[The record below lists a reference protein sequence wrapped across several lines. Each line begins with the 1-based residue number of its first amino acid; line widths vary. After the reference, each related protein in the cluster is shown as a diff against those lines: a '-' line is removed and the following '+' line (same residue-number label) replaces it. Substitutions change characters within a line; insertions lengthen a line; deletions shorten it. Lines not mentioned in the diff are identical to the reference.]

1 MQQECR
7 IAATMTLA
15 AAPTFDMDSDGQDV
29 RAGIWRFGVPE
40 YYALAAMVS
49 VAIATYIFVTGDAQS
64 ERLLTPALVA
74 AIMVANLVPAMALIV
89 LIGSRVARARAVRS
103 MAGGNGRLHVR
114 LVALFSLIAA
124 VPTLLV
130 VIFASLLFQFGVD
143 FWFSDRSRGMFENAA
158 NLAEG
163 YYQENQRQVGANTFA
178 MATDLGTRLRQYPI
192 DAPGFNDYYLQQVV
206 VRSLNESAIIEI
218 GRDGLARTAT
228 AINPDDR
235 TAENRLSSTMI
246 ARLDAGEDVVV
257 VRQANRIE
265 AAARLPG
272 TDRAYV
278 YASRDTN
285 VPGFQQSARASAV
298 LADYNQLFDR
308 SQMLQLQFNGAL
320 YLGSLL
326 LLALAVIAAIVVA
339 DRIVRPLGTLIGATR
354 TAAGGDLSVRV
365 TPPARDDE
373 ISVLTRAFNRMTE
386 QLEGQTRALV
396 HANEQLETRRS
407 FIEAVLSGV
416 SSAVV
421 SVDAD
426 RRILLAN
433 AAAERLIDRPA
444 DELTGLLLDDVAP
457 ELSQLLTGKE
467 REAIVQLARKD
478 SEPAT
483 LAAKAVAQG
492 DGFVLS
498 FEDITQQLLDQRR
511 AAWSD
516 VARRIA
522 HEIKNPLTP
531 IQLAAERLQRRFGD
545 RVEADAPTFRK
556 LTDTVIRQV
565 HDMRRMVD
573 EFSSFARMPKPT
585 FGVEDVRDI
594 LRQAVF
600 LFEVAKPDIA
610 FTVKTP
616 AEIDP
621 LVCDRRLLSQA
632 ITNIVKNAVEAIEEK
647 RKDSD
652 EVAAGTIGVELETGA
667 HDAVVIR
674 ITDDGIGL
682 PEARE
687 AIAEPYMTTRQGG
700 TGLGLA
706 IVKKIV
712 EQHYGELEFSDNP
725 MGQGTRVTLT
735 LHPDRLRPLAGQGDE
750 NMLGRRE
757 TVPGRIRN
765 RQDKEDHGA

>member
-1 MQQECR
+1 
-7 IAATMTLA
+7 
-15 AAPTFDMDSDGQDV
+15 MDSDGQEV
-29 RAGIWRFGVPE
+29 RSGFWRFAAPE
-40 YYALAAMVS
+40 YYTLAIIIS

-74 AIMVANLVPAMALIV
+74 AIMVVNLVPAMALIV

-124 VPTLLV
+124 APTLLV

-163 YYQENQRQVGANTFA
+163 YYQENQRQVGANTYA
-178 MATDLGTRLRQYPI
+178 MATDLGKQLSLVPI
-192 DAPGFNDYYLQQVV
+192 DSPAFSNYYLQQVV

-218 GRDGLARTAT
+218 GRDGVARTAT

-235 TAENRLSSTMI
+235 AAEARLGSAMVG
-246 ARLDAGEDVVV
+246 RLDAGEDVVV
-257 VRQANRIE
+257 VRQPTRIE

-298 LADYNQLFDR
+298 LADYNNLFER
-308 SQMLQLQFNGAL
+308 SQQLQLQFNGAL

-373 ISVLTRAFNRMTE
+373 IAVLTRAFNRMTE
-386 QLEGQTRALV
+386 QLQGQTGALV
-396 HANEQLETRRS
+396 SVNEQLEARRS

-426 RRILLAN
+426 HRILLAN
-433 AAAERLIDRPA
+433 AAAERLICQSA
-444 DELTGLLLDDVAP
+444 ECLTGQPLDDVAP
-457 ELSQLLTGKE
+457 ELARLLISDE
-467 REAIVQLARKD
+467 REAIVQLSRKD
-478 SEPAT
+478 AEPAT

-545 RVEADAPTFRK
+545 KVEGDSATFRK

-594 LRQAVF
+594 LRQTVF

-610 FTVKTP
+610 FAVKTP
-616 AEIDP
+616 AEIEP

-632 ITNIVKNAVEAIEEK
+632 MTNIVKNAVEAIEEK
-647 RKDSD
+647 YKNS
-652 EVAAGTIGVELETGA
+652 ESVVTGHVAAELFSGA
-667 HDAVVIR
+667 DGEIIIR
-674 ITDDGIGL
+674 VSDDGIGL
-682 PEARE
+682 PEARD

-725 MGQGTRVTLT
+725 AGQGTCVTLT
-735 LHPDRLRPLAGQGDE
+735 LHPDRLRPLAGKGGEQGMGHSE
-750 NMLGRRE
+750 S
-757 TVPGRIRN
+757 VPGRIRN
-765 RQDKEDHGA
+765 RQDREDHGA

>member
-1 MQQECR
+1 MEQ
-7 IAATMTLA
+7 A
-15 AAPTFDMDSDGQDV
+15 AALTRNSESEQQDA
-29 RAGIWRFGVPE
+29 RAGGWHFAAPE
-40 YYALAAMVS
+40 YYTLALIVS
-49 VAIATYIFVTGDAQS
+49 VGIATYIFVTGDAQS

-89 LIGSRVARARAVRS
+89 LVGSRVARARAVRS

-124 VPTLLV
+124 APTLLV

-163 YYQENQRQVGANTFA
+163 YYQENQREVGANTIK
-178 MATDLGTRLRQYPI
+178 MAEDLASQLIGMRI
-192 DAPGFNDYYLQQVV
+192 NDPRFSNYYFQQVV
-206 VRSLNESAIIEI
+206 VRSLNESAIIEV
-218 GRDGLARTAT
+218 GADGIVRTAAMIDPDNRVAEKRLT
-228 AINPDDR
+228 A
-235 TAENRLSSTMI
+235 TMKS
-246 ARLDAGEDVVV
+246 RLDAGEDVVV
-257 VRQANRIE
+257 IRQPDRIE
-265 AAARLPG
+265 AATRLPG
-272 TDRAYV
+272 SQNAYV
-278 YASRDTN
+278 YASRDAN
-285 VPGFQQSARASAV
+285 VPGFQQSARASTV
-298 LADYNQLFDR
+298 LADYNALFKR
-308 SQMLQLQFNGAL
+308 SQLLQLQFNGAL

-326 LLALAVIAAIVVA
+326 LLALAVVAAIVVA

-373 ISVLTRAFNRMTE
+373 ISVLTQAFNRMTE
-386 QLEGQTRALV
+386 QLEGQTGALV
-396 HANEQLETRRS
+396 NANEQIEARRS

-426 RRILLAN
+426 HRILLAN
-433 AAAERLIDRPA
+433 AAAERLICQSA
-444 DELTGLLLDDVAP
+444 ECLTGQPLAAVAP
-457 ELSQLLTGKE
+457 ELAQLLSENE
-467 REAIVQLARKD
+467 REGIVQLVRKD
-478 SEPAT
+478 AEPAT

-492 DGFVLS
+492 DGFVIS

-531 IQLAAERLQRRFGD
+531 IQLAAERLQRRFGAKIEGD
-545 RVEADAPTFRK
+545 EATFKR
-556 LTDTVIRQV
+556 LTDTIIRQV

-594 LRQAVF
+594 IRQAVF

-610 FTVKTP
+610 FSIKTP
-616 AEIDP
+616 NEIDP

-632 ITNIVKNAVEAIEEK
+632 VTNIVKNAVEAIEEK
-647 RKDSD
+647 YKNTDAVATGHID
-652 EVAAGTIGVELETGA
+652 AQLDIGAAG
-667 HDAVVIR
+667 DYVIR
-674 ITDDGIGL
+674 VTDDGIGL
-682 PEARE
+682 PEARD

-712 EQHYGELEFSDNP
+712 EQHYGELDFCDNP
-725 MGQGTRVTLT
+725 AGQGTCVSLT
-735 LHPDRLRPLAGQGDE
+735 LHPERLRSLAGMGGETAAGQA
-750 NMLGRRE
+750 E
-757 TVPGRIRN
+757 TVPGRLRN
-765 RQDKEDHGA
+765 RQDRQEHGA

>member
-1 MQQECR
+1 MASLAPLPIDRDSGEPEVRSSGWQF
-7 IAATMTLA
+7 AA
-15 AAPTFDMDSDGQDV
+15 
-29 RAGIWRFGVPE
+29 PE
-40 YYALAAMVS
+40 YYTLAVIIS

-89 LIGSRVARARAVRS
+89 LVGSRVARARAVRS

-124 VPTLLV
+124 APTLLV
-130 VIFASLLFQFGVD
+130 VIFASLLFQYGVD

-158 NLAEG
+158 SLAQG
-163 YYQENQRQVGANTFA
+163 YYQENQREVGANTIA
-178 MATDLGTRLRQYPI
+178 MAKDLGSFLSRVPI
-192 DAPGFNDYYLQQVV
+192 DDPDFSNYYLQQVV
-206 VRSLNESAIIEI
+206 VRNLNESAIIEI
-218 GRDGLARTAT
+218 GSDGVARTPAM
-228 AINPDDR
+228 IDPDNR
-235 TAENRLSSTMI
+235 AAENRISPSMVS
-246 ARLDAGEDVVV
+246 RLDAGEEVVV
-257 VRQANRIE
+257 ARQSDRIE
-265 AAARLPG
+265 AATRLPG
-272 TDRAYV
+272 PRRAYL
-278 YASRDTN
+278 YASRDAN
-285 VPGFQQSARASAV
+285 VLGLQQFERARTV
-298 LADYNQLFDR
+298 LADYNGLFQR
-308 SQMLQLQFNGAL
+308 SQQLQLQFNGAL

-326 LLALAVIAAIVVA
+326 LLALAVVAAIVVA

-365 TPPARDDE
+365 TPPASNDE

-386 QLEGQTRALV
+386 QLQGQTGALV
-396 HANEQLETRRS
+396 SVNEQLEARRS

-421 SVDAD
+421 SVDTD
-426 RRILLAN
+426 HRILLVN
-433 AAAERLIDRPA
+433 AAAERLIGQPA
-444 DELTGLLLDDVAP
+444 ETLTGQSLADVAP
-457 ELSQLLTGKE
+457 ELARLLTADE

-478 SEPAT
+478 AEPAT
-483 LAAKAVAQG
+483 LAAKTVALG
-492 DGFVLS
+492 EGFVLS

-545 RVEADAPTFRK
+545 KVEGDQATFRR

-610 FTVKTP
+610 FRISM
-616 AEIDP
+616 ADEIEP

-632 ITNIVKNAVEAIEEK
+632 LTNIVKNAVEAIEEK
-647 RKDSD
+647 IKNPGSTPVGHIR
-652 EVAAGTIGVELETGA
+652 AELELTPDGEM
-667 HDAVVIR
+667 VIR
-674 ITDDGIGL
+674 VSDDGIGL

-712 EQHYGELEFSDNP
+712 EQHYGELDFADNP
-725 MGQGTRVTLT
+725 EGQGTRVTLT
-735 LHPDRLRPLAGQGDE
+735 LHPDRLRPLAGQGADMTTGQME
-750 NMLGRRE
+750 S
-757 TVPGRIRN
+757 VPGRIRN
-765 RQDKEDHGA
+765 RQDREDYGA

>member
-1 MQQECR
+1 MVQS
-7 IAATMTLA
+7 TSLA
-15 AAPTFDMDSDGQDV
+15 FGMDSDEEEARSGF
-29 RAGIWRFGVPE
+29 WRFGAPE
-40 YYALAAMVS
+40 YYTLGVIVS

-74 AIMVANLVPAMALIV
+74 AIMVVNLVPAMALIV

-124 VPTLLV
+124 APTLLV

-158 NLAEG
+158 SLAEG

-178 MATDLGTRLRQYPI
+178 MATDLGTRLSRFSI
-192 DAPGFNDYYLQQVV
+192 DSPGFSNYYLQQVV
-206 VRSLNESAIIEI
+206 VRSLNEAAIIEI
-218 GRDGLARTAT
+218 GRDGVARTAT
-228 AINPDDR
+228 AIDPDDR
-235 TAENRLSSTMI
+235 SAENRLTAAMVD
-246 ARLDAGEDVVV
+246 RLDAGEDVVV
-257 VRQANRIE
+257 IRQANRIE

-298 LADYNQLFDR
+298 LADYNGLFDR
-308 SQMLQLQFNGAL
+308 SQLLQLQFNGAL

-373 ISVLTRAFNRMTE
+373 IAVLTRAFNRMTE
-386 QLEGQTRALV
+386 QLEGQTGVLV
-396 HANEQLETRRS
+396 NVNEQLEARRS

-433 AAAERLIDRPA
+433 AAAERLIGQSA
-444 DELTGLLLDDVAP
+444 ESLTGQPLDDVAP
-457 ELSQLLTGKE
+457 ELARLLTGEE
-467 REAIVQLARKD
+467 REGIVQLSRKD
-478 SEPAT
+478 AEPAT

-545 RVEADAPTFRK
+545 KVEGDAATFRK

-585 FGVEDVRDI
+585 FGVEDARDI

-610 FTVKTP
+610 FSVKTP
-616 AEIDP
+616 AEIEP

-632 ITNIVKNAVEAIEEK
+632 VTNIVKNAVEAIEEK
-647 RKDSD
+647 YKNSDSITTGH
-652 EVAAGTIGVELETGA
+652 VGAALEIGPGGE
-667 HDAVVIR
+667 VVIR
-674 ITDDGIGL
+674 VTDDGIGL
-682 PEARE
+682 PEARD

-725 MGQGTRVTLT
+725 AGQGTCVTLT
-735 LHPDRLRPLAGQGDE
+735 LHPDRLRPLAGKGGEQ
-750 NMLGRRE
+750 NMGQNE

-765 RQDKEDHGA
+765 RQDREDHGA

>member
-1 MQQECR
+1 M
-7 IAATMTLA
+7 ATMASSAPLSIDHDSGEEDARPSGWQFA
-15 AAPTFDMDSDGQDV
+15 A
-29 RAGIWRFGVPE
+29 PE
-40 YYALAAMVS
+40 YYTLALIVS
-49 VAIATYIFVTGDAQS
+49 VAIATYVFVTGDAQS
-64 ERLLTPALVA
+64 ERLLTPAVVA
-74 AIMVANLVPAMALIV
+74 AIMVVNLVPAMALIV
-89 LIGSRVARARAVRS
+89 LVGSRIARARAVRS

-124 VPTLLV
+124 APTLLV
-130 VIFASLLFQFGVD
+130 VIFASLLFQYGVD

-158 NLAEG
+158 SLAQG
-163 YYQENQRQVGANTFA
+163 YYQENQREVGANTIA
-178 MATDLGTRLRQYPI
+178 MAQDLGNFLSRVPI
-192 DAPGFNDYYLQQVV
+192 DDPNFSNYYLQQVV
-206 VRSLNESAIIEI
+206 VRNLNESAIIEI
-218 GRDGLARTAT
+218 GSDGVARTPAM
-228 AINPDDR
+228 IDPDNR
-235 TAENRLSSTMI
+235 AAENRISPSMVS
-246 ARLDAGEDVVV
+246 RLDAGEEVVV
-257 VRQANRIE
+257 ARQSDRIE
-265 AAARLPG
+265 AATRLPG
-272 TDRAYV
+272 TRRAYL
-278 YASRDTN
+278 YASRDAN
-285 VPGFQQSARASAV
+285 VLGLQQFERARTV
-298 LADYNQLFDR
+298 LADYNGLFQR
-308 SQMLQLQFNGAL
+308 SQQLQLQFNGAL

-365 TPPARDDE
+365 TPPASDDE

-386 QLEGQTRALV
+386 QLQGQTGALV
-396 HANEQLETRRS
+396 SVNEQLEARRS

-421 SVDAD
+421 SVDA
-426 RRILLAN
+426 RHRILLVN
-433 AAAERLIDRPA
+433 AAAERLIGQSA
-444 DELTGLLLDDVAP
+444 EILTGQSLADVAP
-457 ELSQLLTGKE
+457 ELARLLTGDE

-478 SEPAT
+478 AEPAT

-492 DGFVLS
+492 EGFVLS

-545 RVEADAPTFRK
+545 KVEGDQATFRR

-610 FTVKTP
+610 FSVKTP
-616 AEIDP
+616 DDIEP

-632 ITNIVKNAVEAIEEK
+632 LTNIVKNAVEAIEENAK
-647 RKDSD
+647 KS
-652 EVAAGTIGVELETGA
+652 EGASSGHIEAELNLTPGGEM
-667 HDAVVIR
+667 VIR
-674 ITDDGIGL
+674 VTDDGIGL

-712 EQHYGELEFSDNP
+712 EQHYGELDFADNP
-725 MGQGTRVTLT
+725 AGKGTCVTLT
-735 LHPDRLRPLAGQGDE
+735 LYPDRLRPLAGQGADMTTGQME
-750 NMLGRRE
+750 S
-757 TVPGRIRN
+757 VPGRIRN
-765 RQDKEDHGA
+765 RQDREDHGA

>member
-1 MQQECR
+1 M
-7 IAATMTLA
+7 AH
-15 AAPTFDMDSDGQDV
+15 AAPLTQDIDPAEQDV
-29 RAGIWRFGVPE
+29 RSGFWRFAVPE
-40 YYALAAMVS
+40 YYTLALVIS
-49 VAIATYIFVTGDAQS
+49 VGIATYVFVTGDAQS
-64 ERLLTPALVA
+64 EELLTPALVA

-103 MAGGNGRLHVR
+103 MEGGNGRLHVR

-124 VPTLLV
+124 APTLLV

-143 FWFSDRSRGMFENAA
+143 FWFSDKSRGMFENAA

-163 YYQENQRQVGANTFA
+163 YYQENQREVAANTVA
-178 MATDLGTRLRQYPI
+178 MATDLGAVLARMRTDDPK
-192 DAPGFNDYYLQQVV
+192 FSNYYFQQVV
-206 VRSLNESAIIEI
+206 VRNLNESAIIEI
-218 GRDGLARTAT
+218 GADGVARTA
-228 AINPDDR
+228 AMINPDNR
-235 TAENRLSSTMI
+235 AAENRLSPAMVS
-246 ARLDAGEDVVV
+246 RLDAGEEVVV
-257 VRQANRIE
+257 VRESNRIQ
-265 AAARLPG
+265 AATRLPG
-272 TDRAYV
+272 GRAYL
-278 YASRDTN
+278 YAARDFN
-285 VPGFQQSARASAV
+285 VPGFQQSLRAGTV
-298 LADYNQLFDR
+298 LADYNALFER
-308 SQMLQLQFNGAL
+308 SQLLQLQFNGAL

-386 QLEGQTRALV
+386 QLQGQTGALV
-396 HANEQLETRRS
+396 SVNEQLEARRS

-416 SSAVV
+416 SSAVI

-426 RRILLAN
+426 HRIQLAN
-433 AAAERLIDRPA
+433 AAAERLICQSTDC
-444 DELTGLLLDDVAP
+444 LTGRPLAEVAP
-457 ELSQLLTGKE
+457 ELAQLLIGDE
-467 REAIVQLARKD
+467 REAIVQLARPD
-478 SEPAT
+478 AEPAT

-545 RVEADAPTFRK
+545 KIGGDSATFKK

-600 LFEVAKPDIA
+600 LFEVAKPDIVFA
-610 FTVKTP
+610 IKTP
-616 AEIDP
+616 DEIEP

-632 ITNIVKNAVEAIEEK
+632 MTNIVKNAVEAIEENSK
-647 RKDSD
+647 NSELTPIGHIDAELASGPHGEILIR
-652 EVAAGTIGVELETGA
+652 VA
-667 HDAVVIR
+667 
-674 ITDDGIGL
+674 DDGIGL
-682 PEARE
+682 PQARDT
-687 AIAEPYMTTRQGG
+687 IAEPYMTTRQGG

-725 MGQGTRVTLT
+725 TGQGTCVTLT
-735 LHPDRLRPLAGQGDE
+735 LHPDRLQGLAGKGDE
-750 NMLGRRE
+750 TSMGYAE
-757 TVPGRIRN
+757 SVPGRIRN
-765 RQDKEDHGA
+765 RQDREEHGA

>member
-1 MQQECR
+1 
-7 IAATMTLA
+7 MTQSSSL
-15 AAPTFDMDSDGQDV
+15 TFDMDSDSQDV
-29 RAGIWRFGVPE
+29 RSGFWRFGAPE
-40 YYALAAMVS
+40 YYTLAVIVS

-74 AIMVANLVPAMALIV
+74 AIMVVNLVPAMALIV
-89 LIGSRVARARAVRS
+89 LIGSRVARGRAGS
-103 MAGGNGRLHVR
+103 SIAGSSGRLHVR

-124 VPTLLV
+124 APTLLV
-130 VIFASLLFQFGVD
+130 VIFASLLFQFGVN
-143 FWFSDRSRGMFENAA
+143 FWYSDRSRGMFENAA
-158 NLAEG
+158 SMAQAFYEDS
-163 YYQENQRQVGANTFA
+163 QKSVSANTTT
-178 MATDLGTRLRQYPI
+178 MAKDLSDYLTRYPI
-192 DAPGFNDYYLQQVV
+192 DSETFQNAYGQQVV
-206 VRSLNESAIIEI
+206 LRELNESAIIEI
-218 GRDGLARTAT
+218 GADGIARTPVMVD
-228 AINPDDR
+228 PDNR
-235 TAENRLSSTMI
+235 AAEARISPETV
-246 ARLDAGEDVVV
+246 ARLNRGEEVVV
-257 VRQANRIE
+257 LQKSDRIE
-265 AAARLPG
+265 AATRLPG
-272 TDRAYV
+272 RSNAYV
-278 YASRDTN
+278 YASRDAN
-285 VPGFQQSARASAV
+285 ILGLEQFDRARSV
-298 LADYNQLFDR
+298 LADYNALFGR
-308 SQMLQLQFNGAL
+308 SQQLQLQFNGAL

-326 LLALAVIAAIVVA
+326 LLALAVFAAIVVA

-354 TAAGGDLSVRV
+354 TAADGDLSVRV
-365 TPPARDDE
+365 TPPVRDDE
-373 ISVLTRAFNRMTE
+373 IAVLTRAFNRMTE
-386 QLEGQTRALV
+386 QLERQTGALV
-396 HANEQLETRRS
+396 SVNEQLEARRS

-426 RRILLAN
+426 HRILLAN
-433 AAAERLIDRPA
+433 AAAERLICQSA
-444 DELTGLLLDDVAP
+444 ECLTGRPLADVAP
-457 ELSQLLTGKE
+457 ELARLLTSGE
-467 REAIVQLARKD
+467 REGVVQLARSD
-478 SEPAT
+478 AEPAT
-483 LAAKAVAQG
+483 LAAKTVAQG

-545 RVEADAPTFRK
+545 KVEGDAVTFRK

-585 FGVEDVRDI
+585 FGVEDIRDI

-600 LFEVAKPDIA
+600 LFEVAKPDIV

-616 AEIDP
+616 SEIEP

-632 ITNIVKNAVEAIEEK
+632 MTNIVKNAVEAIEEK
-647 RKDSD
+647 YKNSD
-652 EVAAGTIGVELETGA
+652 TVATGHIGAEIEVGA
-667 HDAVVIR
+667 DDR
-674 ITDDGIGL
+674 IAIHVTDDGIGL
-682 PEARE
+682 PEARD

-725 MGQGTRVTLT
+725 AGQGTCVTLT
-735 LHPDRLRPLAGQGDE
+735 LHPDRLRALAGKG
-750 NMLGRRE
+750 GE
-757 TVPGRIRN
+757 TSMGHGESVPGRIRN
-765 RQDKEDHGA
+765 RQDREDHGA

>member
-1 MQQECR
+1 MEP
-7 IAATMTLA
+7 AASPLQASESSA
-15 AAPTFDMDSDGQDV
+15 ADASSRGWHF
-29 RAGIWRFGVPE
+29 AAPE
-40 YYALAAMVS
+40 YYTLAVIVS
-49 VAIATYIFVTGDAQS
+49 VALATYIFVTGDAQS
-64 ERLLTPALVA
+64 ERLLTPGLVA
-74 AIMVANLVPAMALIV
+74 AIMIVNLVPAMTLIV
-89 LIGSRVARARAVRS
+89 LVGSRLARARAEKT

-124 VPTLLV
+124 APTLLV
-130 VIFASLLFQFGVD
+130 VIFASLLFQYGVD

-163 YYQENQRQVGANTFA
+163 YYQENQRQVSANTYA
-178 MATDLGTRLRQYPI
+178 MATDLGKQLTQFTV
-192 DAPGFNDYYLQQVV
+192 DSPGFYNYYLQQVV

-218 GRDGLARTAT
+218 GKDGVARTAA
-228 AINPDDR
+228 AIDPDKR
-235 TAENRLSSTMI
+235 AAESRLTPTMVS
-246 ARLDAGEDVVV
+246 RLNAGEDVVV
-257 VRQANRIE
+257 VRQPDRIE

-272 TDRAYV
+272 TESAYV
-278 YASRDTN
+278 YASRDAN
-285 VPGFQQSARASAV
+285 VPGFQQSARAGAV
-298 LADYNQLFDR
+298 LADYNDLFER
-308 SQMLQLQFNGAL
+308 SQQLQLQFNGAL

-365 TPPARDDE
+365 TPPERDDE
-373 ISVLTRAFNRMTE
+373 IAVLTRAFNRMTE
-386 QLEGQTRALV
+386 QLEGQTGALV
-396 HANEQLETRRS
+396 SVNEQLETRRS

-421 SVDAD
+421 SVDAEH
-426 RRILLAN
+426 RILLAN
-433 AAAERLIDRPA
+433 AAAEHLIGQSA
-444 DELTGLLLDDVAP
+444 GELTGQPLADVAP
-457 ELSQLLTGKE
+457 ELARLLTSE
-467 REAIVQLARKD
+467 EHEAIVQLARRD
-478 SEPAT
+478 AEPAT

-492 DGFVLS
+492 DGYVLS

-531 IQLAAERLQRRFGD
+531 IQLAAERLQRRFGAK
-545 RVEADAPTFRK
+545 VEGDEATFRR
-556 LTDTVIRQV
+556 LTDTIIRQV

-600 LFEVAKPDIA
+600 LFEVAKPDIQ
-610 FTVKTP
+610 FSVKTP
-616 AEIDP
+616 NEIEP

-632 ITNIVKNAVEAIEEK
+632 LTNIVKNAVEAIEENS
-647 RKDSD
+647 KDS
-652 EVAAGTIGVELETGA
+652 ESPPIGHIRAELDIGRD
-667 HDAVVIR
+667 DAIVIR
-674 ITDDGIGL
+674 ISDDGIGL
-682 PEARE
+682 PEARD

-712 EQHYGELEFSDNP
+712 EQHYGELDFCDNP
-725 MGQGTRVTLT
+725 AGQGTCVTLT
-735 LHPDRLRPLAGQGDE
+735 LHPDRLRPLAGKGGDLVTGQIE
-750 NMLGRRE
+750 S
-757 TVPGRIRN
+757 VPGRIRN
-765 RQDKEDHGA
+765 RQGKEEYGA

>member
-1 MQQECR
+1 MAQS
-7 IAATMTLA
+7 
-15 AAPTFDMDSDGQDV
+15 APLPFDLDSDGPDA
-29 RAGIWRFGVPE
+29 RSDIWRFAAPE
-40 YYALAAMVS
+40 YYTLALIVS
-49 VAIATYIFVTGDAQS
+49 IGLATYIFVTGDAQS

-89 LIGSRVARARAVRS
+89 LIGRRIARARAVRS
-103 MAGGNGRLHVR
+103 MEGGNGHLHVR

-124 VPTLLV
+124 APTLLL

-143 FWFSDRSRGMFENAA
+143 FWYSDRSRGMFENAA
-158 NLAEG
+158 NLAQAFYEES
-163 YYQENQRQVGANTFA
+163 QESVGVNTVV
-178 MATDLGTRLRQYPI
+178 MAQDLSRYLNRDRI
-192 DAPGFNDYYLQQVV
+192 DSNVFSEAYLQQVV
-206 VRSLNESAIIEI
+206 VRELNESAIIEI
-218 GRDGLARTAT
+218 GEDGIARTAVM
-228 AINPDDR
+228 IDPDNR
-235 TAENRLSSTMI
+235 AAE
-246 ARLDAGEDVVV
+246 ARITPEMVARFDKGEEVIITQRAD
-257 VRQANRIE
+257 RIE
-265 AAARLPG
+265 AATRLPG
-272 TDRAYV
+272 RPNAYL
-278 YASRDTN
+278 YASRKAN
-285 VPGFQQSARASAV
+285 LLGMQQFDRASAV
-298 LADYNQLFDR
+298 LADYNALFAR
-308 SQMLQLQFNGAL
+308 SQLLQLQFNGAL

-339 DRIVRPLGTLIGATR
+339 DRIVRPLGTLAGAAR

-365 TPPARDDE
+365 PPPAQNDE
-373 ISVLTRAFNRMTE
+373 IAVLTTAFNRMTE
-386 QLEGQTRALV
+386 QLQGQTGALV
-396 HANEQLETRRS
+396 SANEQIEARRS

-416 SSAVV
+416 SSAVI
-421 SVDAD
+421 SVDSGHD
-426 RRILLAN
+426 ILLAN
-433 AAAERLIDRPA
+433 AAAERLIGQSA
-444 DELTGLLLDDVAP
+444 ASLTGQPLAKVAP
-457 ELSQLLTGKE
+457 ELARLLTGEE
-467 REAIVQLARKD
+467 REAIVQLARSD
-478 SEPAT
+478 AEPAT

-545 RVEADAPTFRK
+545 KVEGDQATFRK

-600 LFEVAKPDIA
+600 LFEVAKPDIQ
-610 FTVKTP
+610 FRIKTP
-616 AEIDP
+616 DEIEP

-632 ITNIVKNAVEAIEEK
+632 LTNIVKNAVEAIEEK
-647 RKDSD
+647 YRKSEGSATG
-652 EVAAGTIGVELETGA
+652 EVHAELHDGA
-667 HDAVVIR
+667 EGEIVIR
-674 ITDDGIGL
+674 ILDDGIGL

-687 AIAEPYMTTRQGG
+687 TIAEPYMTTRQGG

-725 MGQGTRVTLT
+725 AGQGTCVTLT
-735 LHPDRLRPLAGQGDE
+735 LHPDRLRALAGTGAGDGE
-750 NMLGRRE
+750 GGATHLE
-757 TVPGRIRN
+757 SVPGRIRH
-765 RQDKEDHGA
+765 RQGREDHGA

>member
-1 MQQECR
+1 M
-7 IAATMTLA
+7 AHSASLA
-15 AAPTFDMDSDGQDV
+15 FDMDSDDEEV
-29 RAGIWRFGVPE
+29 RSGFWRFGAPE
-40 YYALAAMVS
+40 YYTLGVIVS

-74 AIMVANLVPAMALIV
+74 AIMVVNLVPAMALIV

-124 VPTLLV
+124 APTLLV

-158 NLAEG
+158 SLAEG

-178 MATDLGTRLRQYPI
+178 MATDLGTRLKQYPI
-192 DAPGFNDYYLQQVV
+192 DAPGFNDYYFQQVV

-218 GRDGLARTAT
+218 GRDGVARTAT
-228 AINPDDR
+228 AIDPDER
-235 TAENRLSSTMI
+235 PAASRLSAAMI

-257 VRQANRIE
+257 VRRSDRIE

-272 TDRAYV
+272 TDRAFV

-298 LADYNQLFDR
+298 LADYNSLFDR

-373 ISVLTRAFNRMTE
+373 IAVLTRAFNRMTE
-386 QLEGQTRALV
+386 QLEGQTGALV
-396 HANEQLETRRS
+396 SVNEQLETRRS

-433 AAAERLIDRPA
+433 AAAERLIGPSA
-444 DELTGLLLDDVAP
+444 DDLTGLLLDDVAP
-457 ELSQLLTGKE
+457 ELARLLTSHE
-467 REAIVQLARKD
+467 REGIVQLSRKD
-478 SEPAT
+478 AEPAT
-483 LAAKAVAQG
+483 LAAKAVVQG

-531 IQLAAERLQRRFGD
+531 IQLAAERLQRRFGEKID
-545 RVEADAPTFRK
+545 GDAATFRK

-610 FTVKTP
+610 FSVKTP
-616 AEIDP
+616 AEIEP
-621 LVCDRRLLSQA
+621 LVCDRRSLSQA
-632 ITNIVKNAVEAIEEK
+632 LTNIVKNAVEAIEEK
-647 RKDSD
+647 FKNSD
-652 EVAAGTIGVELETGA
+652 EVATGHVGATLDVGAAGEI
-667 HDAVVIR
+667 VIR
-674 ITDDGIGL
+674 VTDDGIGL
-682 PEARE
+682 PEARD

-725 MGQGTRVTLT
+725 AGQGTCVTLT
-735 LHPDRLRPLAGQGDE
+735 RHPDRLRPLAGKGGEQ
-750 NMLGRRE
+750 NMGQSE

-765 RQDKEDHGA
+765 RQDREDHGA

>member
-1 MQQECR
+1 MTQSP
-7 IAATMTLA
+7 TLA
-15 AAPTFDMDSDGQDV
+15 LDMDSDGQEV
-29 RAGIWRFGVPE
+29 RSGFWRFAAPE
-40 YYALAAMVS
+40 YYTLAIIIS

-74 AIMVANLVPAMALIV
+74 AIMVVNLVPAMALIV

-124 VPTLLV
+124 APTLLV

-163 YYQENQRQVGANTFA
+163 YYQENQRQVGANTYA
-178 MATDLGTRLRQYPI
+178 MATDLGKQLSLVPI
-192 DAPGFNDYYLQQVV
+192 DSPAFSNYYLQQVV

-218 GRDGLARTAT
+218 GRDGVARTAT

-235 TAENRLSSTMI
+235 AAEARLGSAMVG
-246 ARLDAGEDVVV
+246 RLDAGEDVVV
-257 VRQANRIE
+257 VRQPTRIE

-298 LADYNQLFDR
+298 LADYNSLFDR
-308 SQMLQLQFNGAL
+308 SQQLQLQFNGAL

-373 ISVLTRAFNRMTE
+373 IAVLTRAFNRMTE
-386 QLEGQTRALV
+386 QLQGQTGALV
-396 HANEQLETRRS
+396 SVNEQLEARRS

-426 RRILLAN
+426 HRILLAN
-433 AAAERLIDRPA
+433 AAAERLICQSA
-444 DELTGLLLDDVAP
+444 ECLTGQPLDDVAP
-457 ELSQLLTGKE
+457 ELARLLISDE
-467 REAIVQLARKD
+467 REAIVQLSRKD
-478 SEPAT
+478 AEPAT

-545 RVEADAPTFRK
+545 KVEGDAATFRK

-594 LRQAVF
+594 LRQTVF

-610 FTVKTP
+610 FAVKTP
-616 AEIDP
+616 AEIEP

-632 ITNIVKNAVEAIEEK
+632 MTNIVKNAVEAIEEK
-647 RKDSD
+647 YKNSD
-652 EVAAGTIGVELETGA
+652 APVTGHVAAELFSGA
-667 HDAVVIR
+667 DGEIVIR
-674 ITDDGIGL
+674 VSDDGIGL
-682 PEARE
+682 PEARD

-725 MGQGTRVTLT
+725 AGQGTCVTLT
-735 LHPDRLRPLAGQGDE
+735 LHPDRLRPLAGKGGEQGMGHSE
-750 NMLGRRE
+750 S
-757 TVPGRIRN
+757 VPGRIRN
-765 RQDKEDHGA
+765 RQDREDHGA

>member
-1 MQQECR
+1 M
-7 IAATMTLA
+7 ASSAPLA
-15 AAPTFDMDSDGQDV
+15 FDIDSDGPEV
-29 RAGIWRFGVPE
+29 RPGFWRFATPE
-40 YYALAAMVS
+40 YYALAITIS

-74 AIMVANLVPAMALIV
+74 AIMLANLVPAMALIV
-89 LIGSRVARARAVRS
+89 LIGSRIARARAVRS

-124 VPTLLV
+124 APTLLV

-178 MATDLGTRLRQYPI
+178 MATDLGKRLTQFPI
-192 DAPGFNDYYLQQVV
+192 DSPGFNNYYLQQVV

-218 GRDGLARTAT
+218 GQDGVARTAT
-228 AINPDDR
+228 AINPDNR
-235 TAENRLSSTMI
+235 AAENRLGSAMVG
-246 ARLDAGEDVVV
+246 RLDAGEDVVV

-298 LADYNQLFDR
+298 LADYNGLFER
-308 SQMLQLQFNGAL
+308 SQQLQLQFNGAL

-386 QLEGQTRALV
+386 QLEGQTGTLV
-396 HANEQLETRRS
+396 SVNEQLEARRS

-416 SSAVV
+416 SSAVI

-426 RRILLAN
+426 HRILLAN
-433 AAAERLIDRPA
+433 AAAERLICQSSECLTDRPLA
-444 DELTGLLLDDVAP
+444 DVAP
-457 ELSQLLTGKE
+457 ELAQLLVGEE
-467 REAIVQLARKD
+467 REAIVQLARSD
-478 SEPAT
+478 AEPAT

-545 RVEADAPTFRK
+545 KVEGDAATFRK

-585 FGVEDVRDI
+585 FGVEDIRDI

-616 AEIDP
+616 HEIEP

-647 RKDSD
+647 SKDL
-652 EVAAGTIGVELETGA
+652 VTTPIGHIDAELTVVPGGEL
-667 HDAVVIR
+667 VIR
-674 ITDDGIGL
+674 VADDGIGL
-682 PEARE
+682 PEARDT
-687 AIAEPYMTTRQGG
+687 IAEPYMTTRQGG

-712 EQHYGELEFSDNP
+712 EQHYGELDFSDNP
-725 MGQGTRVTLT
+725 AGQGTCVTLT
-735 LHPDRLRPLAGQGDE
+735 LHPGRLRPLAGKGGETGMGQGE
-750 NMLGRRE
+750 S
-757 TVPGRIRN
+757 VPGRIRN

>member
-1 MQQECR
+1 MEP
-7 IAATMTLA
+7 AASPLQASELPA
-15 AAPTFDMDSDGQDV
+15 ADASSRGWHF
-29 RAGIWRFGVPE
+29 AAPE
-40 YYALAAMVS
+40 YYTLAVIVS

-64 ERLLTPALVA
+64 ERLLTPGLVA
-74 AIMVANLVPAMALIV
+74 AIMVVNLVPAMALIV
-89 LIGSRVARARAVRS
+89 LVGSRVARARAERS

-124 VPTLLV
+124 APTLLV
-130 VIFASLLFQFGVD
+130 VIFASLLFQYGVD

-158 NLAEG
+158 GLAQG
-163 YYQENQRQVGANTFA
+163 YYQENQREVGANTIA
-178 MATDLGTRLRQYPI
+178 MSKDIGAFLQRVPI
-192 DAPGFNDYYLQQVV
+192 DDPAFSNYYLQQVV
-206 VRSLNESAIIEI
+206 VRNLNESAIIEI
-218 GRDGLARTAT
+218 GADGVARTPAM
-228 AINPDDR
+228 IDPDNR
-235 TAENRLSSTMI
+235 AAESRISPSMVE
-246 ARLDAGEDVVV
+246 RLDRGQDVVV
-257 VRQANRIE
+257 VRRSDRIE
-265 AAARLPG
+265 AATRLPG
-272 TDRAYV
+272 TRRAYL
-278 YASRDTN
+278 YASRDAN
-285 VPGFQQSARASAV
+285 VLGFQQSERARTV
-298 LADYNQLFDR
+298 LADYNGLFQR
-308 SQMLQLQFNGAL
+308 SQQLQLQFNGAL

-365 TPPARDDE
+365 TPPERDDE
-373 ISVLTRAFNRMTE
+373 IAVLTRAFNRMTE
-386 QLEGQTRALV
+386 QLEGQTGALV
-396 HANEQLETRRS
+396 SVNEQLETRRS

-421 SVDAD
+421 SVDAEH
-426 RRILLAN
+426 RILLAN
-433 AAAERLIDRPA
+433 AAAEHLIGQSA
-444 DELTGLLLDDVAP
+444 GELTGQPLADVAP
-457 ELSQLLTGKE
+457 ELARLLTSE
-467 REAIVQLARKD
+467 EHEAIVQLARRD
-478 SEPAT
+478 AEPAT

-492 DGFVLS
+492 DGYVLS

-531 IQLAAERLQRRFGD
+531 IQLAAERLQRRFGAK
-545 RVEADAPTFRK
+545 VEGDEATFRR
-556 LTDTVIRQV
+556 LTDTIIRQV

-600 LFEVAKPDIA
+600 LFEVAKPDIQ
-610 FTVKTP
+610 FSVKTP
-616 AEIDP
+616 NEIEP

-632 ITNIVKNAVEAIEEK
+632 LTNIVKNAVEAIEENS
-647 RKDSD
+647 KDS
-652 EVAAGTIGVELETGA
+652 ESPPIGHIRAELDIGRD
-667 HDAVVIR
+667 DAIVIR
-674 ITDDGIGL
+674 ISDDGIGL

-712 EQHYGELEFSDNP
+712 EQHYGELDFCDNP
-725 MGQGTRVTLT
+725 AGQGTCVTLT
-735 LHPDRLRPLAGQGDE
+735 LHPDRLRPLAGKGGDLVTGQIE
-750 NMLGRRE
+750 S
-757 TVPGRIRN
+757 VPGRIRN
-765 RQDKEDHGA
+765 RQGKEDYGA

>member
-1 MQQECR
+1 MVQPACLALD
-7 IAATMTLA
+7 IDSDDA
-15 AAPTFDMDSDGQDV
+15 AARS
-29 RAGIWRFGVPE
+29 GIWRFAAPE
-40 YYALAAMVS
+40 YYTLAVIAS

-89 LIGSRVARARAVRS
+89 LVGSRIARARATRS
-103 MAGGNGRLHVR
+103 MGGGNGRLHVR

-130 VIFASLLFQFGVD
+130 VIFASLLFQYGVD

-158 NLAEG
+158 SLAEG
-163 YYQENQRQVGANTFA
+163 YYQENQREVAANTGA
-178 MATDLGTRLRQYPI
+178 MAKDLGAFLQRAST
-192 DAPGFNDYYLQQVV
+192 DDPGFSNYYFQQVV
-206 VRSLNESAIIEI
+206 VRNLNESAIIEI
-218 GRDGLARTAT
+218 GVDNVARTAA

-235 TAENRLSSTMI
+235 EAENRLSPAI
-246 ARLDAGEDVVV
+246 LARLDAGEDVVV
-257 VRQANRIE
+257 VRQPDRIE
-265 AAARLPG
+265 AATRLPG
-272 TDRAYV
+272 TRRAYL
-278 YASRDTN
+278 YASRDFN
-285 VPGFQQSARASAV
+285 VPGFQQSLRASNV
-298 LADYNQLFDR
+298 LADYNDLFER
-308 SQMLQLQFNGAL
+308 SQQLQLQFNGAL

-365 TPPARDDE
+365 SPPRRDDE
-373 ISVLTRAFNRMTE
+373 IAVLTRAFNRMTE
-386 QLEGQTRALV
+386 QLEGQTSALV
-396 HANEQLETRRS
+396 NVNEQLEARRS

-416 SSAVV
+416 SSAVI
-421 SVDAD
+421 SVDTD
-426 RRILLAN
+426 HRILLAN
-433 AAAERLIDRPA
+433 AAAERLIEPDG
-444 DELTGLLLDDVAP
+444 DGLTGRPLAEVAP
-457 ELSQLLTGKE
+457 ELARLLDSE
-467 REAIVQLARKD
+467 EHEAIVQLARKD
-478 SEPAT
+478 AEPAT

-545 RVEADAPTFRK
+545 KVEGDTATFRK

-585 FGVEDVRDI
+585 FGVEDPRDI

-610 FTVKTP
+610 FRIRTP
-616 AEIDP
+616 GEIDP

-632 ITNIVKNAVEAIEEK
+632 LTNIVKNAVEAIEEK
-647 RKDSD
+647 YKDST
-652 EVAAGTIGVELETGA
+652 EPAVGRVEASLETTDDGA
-667 HDAVVIR
+667 VR
-674 ITDDGIGL
+674 ITVADDGIGL
-682 PEARE
+682 PEARD
-687 AIAEPYMTTRQGG
+687 AIAEPYMTTRRGG

-712 EQHYGELEFSDNP
+712 EQHYGELEFTDNP
-725 MGQGTRVTLT
+725 AGQGTCVTLT
-735 LHPDRLRPLAGQGDE
+735 LHPDRLRPLAGKGGGGSTGQAE
-750 NMLGRRE
+750 S
-757 TVPGRIRN
+757 VPGRIRT
-765 RQDKEDHGA
+765 RQDREDHGA

>member
-1 MQQECR
+1 MAQSPP
-7 IAATMTLA
+7 LA
-15 AAPTFDMDSDGQDV
+15 LDMDSDGQEV
-29 RAGIWRFGVPE
+29 RSGFWRFAAPE
-40 YYALAAMVS
+40 YYTLAVIVS

-74 AIMVANLVPAMALIV
+74 AIMVVNLVPAMALIV

-124 VPTLLV
+124 APTLLV

-178 MATDLGTRLRQYPI
+178 MATDLGKQLTQFPI
-192 DAPGFNDYYLQQVV
+192 DSPTFSNYYFQQVV

-218 GRDGLARTAT
+218 GRDGVARTAA
-228 AINPDDR
+228 AINPDSR
-235 TAENRLSSTMI
+235 AAENRLNSEMVS
-246 ARLDAGEDVVV
+246 RLDAGEDIVII
-257 VRQANRIE
+257 RQPKANRIE
-265 AAARLPG
+265 AAVRLPG

-278 YASRDTN
+278 YASRDIN

-298 LADYNQLFDR
+298 LADYNSLFER
-308 SQMLQLQFNGAL
+308 SQQLQLQFNGAL

-386 QLEGQTRALV
+386 QLEGQTGALV
-396 HANEQLETRRS
+396 SANEQLEARRS

-433 AAAERLIDRPA
+433 SAAERLICQSA
-444 DELTGLLLDDVAP
+444 ECLTGQPLDDVAP
-457 ELSQLLTGKE
+457 ELARLLTGNE
-467 REAIVQLARKD
+467 REAIVQLSRKD
-478 SEPAT
+478 AEPAT

-545 RVEADAPTFRK
+545 KVEGDAATFRK

-610 FTVKTP
+610 FVVKTP
-616 AEIDP
+616 TEIEP

-632 ITNIVKNAVEAIEEK
+632 VTNIVKNAMEAIEEK
-647 RKDSD
+647 YENS
-652 EVAAGTIGVELETGA
+652 ETAAAGHIGATLEVGS
-667 HDAVVIR
+667 DGEIVIR
-674 ITDDGIGL
+674 VTDDGIGL

-725 MGQGTRVTLT
+725 AGQGTCVTLT
-735 LHPDRLRPLAGQGDE
+735 LHPDRLRPLAGKGE
-750 NMLGRRE
+750 E
-757 TVPGRIRN
+757 TGMGHSESVPGRIRN
-765 RQDKEDHGA
+765 RQDREDHGA

>member
-1 MQQECR
+1 M
-7 IAATMTLA
+7 ATMA
-15 AAPTFDMDSDGQDV
+15 HAAPLTQDHDLAEEEA
-29 RAGIWRFGVPE
+29 RSGFWRFAAPE
-40 YYALAAMVS
+40 YYTLALIVS
-49 VAIATYIFVTGDAQS
+49 IGIATYVFVTGDAQS

-89 LIGSRVARARAVRS
+89 LIGSRIARARAVRS
-103 MAGGNGRLHVR
+103 MEGGNGRLHVR

-124 VPTLLV
+124 TPTLLV

-163 YYQENQRQVGANTFA
+163 YYQENQREVGANTA
-178 MATDLGTRLRQYPI
+178 KMAEDLGNLLTRVRI
-192 DAPGFNDYYLQQVV
+192 DDPDFSNYYFQQVV

-218 GRDGLARTAT
+218 GKDGVARTA
-228 AINPDDR
+228 AAVSPDDR
-235 TAENRLSSTMI
+235 VAESRLTPTMRNRLS
-246 ARLDAGEDVVV
+246 AGEDVVV
-257 VRQANRIE
+257 VRQADRVE

-272 TDRAYV
+272 RDDAFV
-278 YASRDTN
+278 YASRDAN
-285 VPGFQQSARASAV
+285 VPGFQQSERASTV
-298 LADYNQLFDR
+298 LADYNGLFER
-308 SQMLQLQFNGAL
+308 SQLLQLQFNGAL

-386 QLEGQTRALV
+386 QLEGQTGALV
-396 HANEQLETRRS
+396 SVNEQLEARRS

-416 SSAVV
+416 SSAVI

-426 RRILLAN
+426 HRIQLAN
-433 AAAERLIDRPA
+433 AAAERLICQSTDC
-444 DELTGLLLDDVAP
+444 LTGRPLAEVAP
-457 ELSQLLTGKE
+457 ELAQLLTGDE
-467 REAIVQLARKD
+467 REAIVQLARPD
-478 SEPAT
+478 AEPAT

-545 RVEADAPTFRK
+545 KVEGDSATFKK

-594 LRQAVF
+594 LRQSVF
-600 LFEVAKPDIA
+600 LFEVAKPEIA
-610 FTVKTP
+610 FTIQTP
-616 AEIDP
+616 DEIEP

-632 ITNIVKNAVEAIEEK
+632 MTNIVKNAVEAIEERLK
-647 RKDSD
+647 SSDSMPSGHID
-652 EVAAGTIGVELETGA
+652 ATLDIGPRGELI
-667 HDAVVIR
+667 IR
-674 ITDDGIGL
+674 ISDDGIGL
-682 PEARE
+682 PQARE

-725 MGQGTRVTLT
+725 AGQGTCVTLT
-735 LHPDRLRPLAGQGDE
+735 LHPDRLRGLEGKGEVTSMGYAE
-750 NMLGRRE
+750 S
-757 TVPGRIRN
+757 VPGRIRN
-765 RQDKEDHGA
+765 RQDREEHGA

>member
-1 MQQECR
+1 MAQS
-7 IAATMTLA
+7 ASLA
-15 AAPTFDMDSDGQDV
+15 FDMDSDEAEG
-29 RAGIWRFGVPE
+29 RSGFWRFGAPE
-40 YYALAAMVS
+40 YYTLGVIVS

-74 AIMVANLVPAMALIV
+74 AIMVVNLVPAMTLIV

-124 VPTLLV
+124 APTLLV

-158 NLAEG
+158 SLAEG

-178 MATDLGTRLRQYPI
+178 MANDLGTRLSRFSI
-192 DAPGFNDYYLQQVV
+192 DSPGFTNYYLQQVV

-218 GRDGLARTAT
+218 GRDGVARTAA
-228 AINPDDR
+228 AIDPDDR
-235 TAENRLSSTMI
+235 SAENRLSSEMVG
-246 ARLDAGEDVVV
+246 RLDAGEDVVV
-257 VRQANRIE
+257 IRQANRIE

-298 LADYNQLFDR
+298 LADYNGLFER
-308 SQMLQLQFNGAL
+308 SQLLQLQFNGAL

-365 TPPARDDE
+365 TPPVRDDE

-386 QLEGQTRALV
+386 QLEGQTGALV
-396 HANEQLETRRS
+396 NVNEQLEARRS

-421 SVDAD
+421 SVDVD

-433 AAAERLIDRPA
+433 AAAEKLIGQSA
-444 DELTGLLLDDVAP
+444 ESLTGQSLDEVAP
-457 ELSQLLTGKE
+457 ELARLLTGEE
-467 REAIVQLARKD
+467 REGIVQLSRKD
-478 SEPAT
+478 AEPAT

-545 RVEADAPTFRK
+545 KVEGDEATFRK

-585 FGVEDVRDI
+585 FGVEDLRDI

-610 FTVKTP
+610 FSVRTP
-616 AEIDP
+616 AEIEP

-632 ITNIVKNAVEAIEEK
+632 VTNIVKNAVEAIEEK
-647 RKDSD
+647 YKNSD
-652 EVAAGTIGVELETGA
+652 TVATGHVGAALEIGAEGE
-667 HDAVVIR
+667 VVIR
-674 ITDDGIGL
+674 VTDDGIGL
-682 PEARE
+682 PEARD

-725 MGQGTRVTLT
+725 AGQGTCVTLT
-735 LHPDRLRPLAGQGDE
+735 LHPDRLRPLAGKGGEQNIGQ
-750 NMLGRRE
+750 NE

-765 RQDKEDHGA
+765 RQDREDHGA

>member
-1 MQQECR
+1 MEPVASPNATIESEGLPASPR
-7 IAATMTLA
+7 SWHFAA
-15 AAPTFDMDSDGQDV
+15 
-29 RAGIWRFGVPE
+29 PE
-40 YYALAAMVS
+40 YYTLAVIIS

-74 AIMVANLVPAMALIV
+74 AIMVVNLVPAMALIV
-89 LIGSRVARARAVRS
+89 LVGSRIARARAERT
-103 MAGGNGRLHVR
+103 MGGGNGRLHVR

-163 YYQENQRQVGANTFA
+163 YYQENQRQVGANTFT
-178 MATDLGTRLRQYPI
+178 MAGDLGKMLAQLPI
-192 DAPGFNDYYLQQVV
+192 DSPDFTNYYLQQVV

-218 GRDGLARTAT
+218 GKDGVTRTAT
-228 AINPDDR
+228 AINPDNR
-235 TAENRLSSTMI
+235 TAEDRLTSTMI
-246 ARLDAGEDVVV
+246 KRLDAGEDVVV
-257 VRQANRIE
+257 VRQADRIE

-272 TDRAYV
+272 TARAYV
-278 YASRDTN
+278 YASRDEN
-285 VPGFQQSARASAV
+285 VPGFQQSARAGAV
-298 LADYNQLFDR
+298 LADYNDLFER
-308 SQMLQLQFNGAL
+308 SQKLQLQFNGAL

-365 TPPARDDE
+365 TPPVRDDE

-386 QLEGQTRALV
+386 QLEGQTSALV
-396 HANEQLETRRS
+396 NVNAQLETRRS

-421 SVDAD
+421 SVDAGHH
-426 RRILLAN
+426 ILLVN
-433 AAAERLIDRPA
+433 AAAERLIGQSA
-444 DELTGLLLDDVAP
+444 EELTGQPLADVAP
-457 ELSQLLTGKE
+457 ELAALLTAEE
-467 REAIVQLARKD
+467 REAIVQLSRRDA
-478 SEPAT
+478 EPAT

-531 IQLAAERLQRRFGD
+531 IQLAAERLQRRFGAK
-545 RVEADAPTFRK
+545 VEGDEATFRR
-556 LTDTVIRQV
+556 LTDTIIRQV

-610 FTVKTP
+610 FSVTTP
-616 AEIDP
+616 DEIEP

-632 ITNIVKNAVEAIEEK
+632 LTNIVKNAVEAIEEK
-647 RKDSD
+647 SKK
-652 EVAAGTIGVELETGA
+652 ENENPPVGHIHAEL
-667 HDAVVIR
+667 DASGRDMIVIR

-682 PEARE
+682 PEARD

-712 EQHYGELEFSDNP
+712 EQHYGELEFEDNP
-725 MGQGTRVTLT
+725 AGPGTRVTLT
-735 LHPDRLRPLAGQGDE
+735 LHPDRLRPVAGKGGDL
-750 NMLGRRE
+750 MSGRVE
-757 TVPGRIRN
+757 TVPGRVRN
-765 RQDKEDHGA
+765 RQDREDYGT

>member
-1 MQQECR
+1 
-7 IAATMTLA
+7 MTQSL
-15 AAPTFDMDSDGQDV
+15 PLTVDMDSDGGEG
-29 RAGIWRFGVPE
+29 RSGFWRFAAPE
-40 YYALAAMVS
+40 YYTLAVIIS

-74 AIMVANLVPAMALIV
+74 AIMVVNLVPAMALIV

-124 VPTLLV
+124 APTLLV

-143 FWFSDRSRGMFENAA
+143 FWFSPNSRGMFENAA

-163 YYQENQRQVGANTFA
+163 YYRENQNNVGDNTIA
-178 MATDLGTRLRQYPI
+178 MAKDLGGYLERVPI
-192 DAPGFNDYYLQQVV
+192 DDPAFSNYYFQQVV

-218 GRDGLARTAT
+218 GSDGIARTA
-228 AINPDDR
+228 AALDPDAR
-235 TAENRLSSTMI
+235 SVENRLSREMV
-246 ARLDAGEDVVV
+246 ARLDKGEKVVV
-257 VRQANRIE
+257 VREADRIE
-265 AAARLPG
+265 AVARLPG
-272 TDRAYV
+272 VQRAYV
-278 YASRDTN
+278 YASRDFR
-285 VPGFQQSARASAV
+285 VPGFQQSIRAGTV
-298 LADYNQLFDR
+298 LADYNALFER
-308 SQMLQLQFNGAL
+308 SQQLQLQFNGAL

-373 ISVLTRAFNRMTE
+373 IAVLTRAFNRMTE
-386 QLEGQTRALV
+386 QLEGQTGALV
-396 HANEQLETRRS
+396 NVNEQLEARRS

-433 AAAERLIDRPA
+433 AAAERLICQSA
-444 DELTGLLLDDVAP
+444 ECLTGQPLDDVAP
-457 ELSQLLTGKE
+457 ELARLLISDE
-467 REAIVQLARKD
+467 REAIVQLSRKD
-478 SEPAT
+478 AEPAT

-522 HEIKNPLTP
+522 HEIKKPLTP

-545 RVEADAPTFRK
+545 KVEGDTATFRK

-616 AEIDP
+616 TEIES

-632 ITNIVKNAVEAIEEK
+632 MTNIVKNAVEAIEEK
-647 RKDSD
+647 SKNSD
-652 EVAAGTIGVELETGA
+652 IVPIGHIGAELDVGVDGELTIRV
-667 HDAVVIR
+667 
-674 ITDDGIGL
+674 TDDGIGL
-682 PEARE
+682 PEARD

-725 MGQGTRVTLT
+725 AGQGTCVTLT
-735 LHPDRLRPLAGQGDE
+735 LHPDRLRPLAGKG
-750 NMLGRRE
+750 GE
-757 TVPGRIRN
+757 TSMGHGESVPGRIRN
-765 RQDKEDHGA
+765 RQDREDHGA

>member
-1 MQQECR
+1 MAR
-7 IAATMTLA
+7 STSLA
-15 AAPTFDMDSDGQDV
+15 LDMDSDEEEARSGF
-29 RAGIWRFGVPE
+29 WRFGTPE
-40 YYALAAMVS
+40 YYTLGIIVS

-74 AIMVANLVPAMALIV
+74 AIMVVNLVPAMTLIV

-124 VPTLLV
+124 APTLLV

-158 NLAEG
+158 SLAEG

-178 MATDLGTRLRQYPI
+178 MANDLGTRLSRFSI
-192 DAPGFNDYYLQQVV
+192 DSPGFTNYYLQQVV

-218 GRDGLARTAT
+218 GQDGVARTAA
-228 AINPDDR
+228 AIDPDDR
-235 TAENRLSSTMI
+235 SAENRLSSEMVG
-246 ARLDAGEDVVV
+246 RLDAGEDVVV

-265 AAARLPG
+265 AAAQLPG

-298 LADYNQLFDR
+298 LADYNGLFER
-308 SQMLQLQFNGAL
+308 SQLLQLQFNGAL

-354 TAAGGDLSVRV
+354 TAADGDLSVRV
-365 TPPARDDE
+365 TPPVRDDE
-373 ISVLTRAFNRMTE
+373 IAVLTRAFNRMTE
-386 QLEGQTRALV
+386 QLEGQTGALV
-396 HANEQLETRRS
+396 NVNEQLEARRS

-421 SVDAD
+421 SVDAGG
-426 RRILLAN
+426 RILLAN
-433 AAAERLIDRPA
+433 AAAERLIGQSAED
-444 DELTGLLLDDVAP
+444 LTGQPLDDVAP
-457 ELSQLLTGKE
+457 ELARLLTEEE
-467 REAIVQLARKD
+467 REGIVQLSRKD
-478 SEPAT
+478 AEPAT

-545 RVEADAPTFRK
+545 KVEGDAATFRK

-600 LFEVAKPDIA
+600 LFEVAKPDIV
-610 FTVKTP
+610 FSVKTP
-616 AEIDP
+616 AEIEP
-621 LVCDRRLLSQA
+621 LVCDRRSMSQA
-632 ITNIVKNAVEAIEEK
+632 VTNIVKNAVEAIEEK
-647 RKDSD
+647 YKNSDSAATGHISAALD
-652 EVAAGTIGVELETGA
+652 IGAGGEVI
-667 HDAVVIR
+667 IR
-674 ITDDGIGL
+674 VTDDGIGL
-682 PEARE
+682 PEARD

-725 MGQGTRVTLT
+725 AGQGTCVTLT
-735 LHPDRLRPLAGQGDE
+735 LHPDRLRPLAGKGGEQ
-750 NMLGRRE
+750 NMGQNE

-765 RQDKEDHGA
+765 RQDREDHGA

>member
-1 MQQECR
+1 
-7 IAATMTLA
+7 MTLPSPLA
-15 AAPTFDMDSDGQDV
+15 THTDSDDQVMRSGF
-29 RAGIWRFGVPE
+29 WRFAAPE
-40 YYALAAMVS
+40 YYTLALIIS

-74 AIMVANLVPAMALIV
+74 AIMVVNLVPAMALIV

-124 VPTLLV
+124 APTLLV

-178 MATDLGTRLRQYPI
+178 MANDLGKQLSLVPI
-192 DAPGFNDYYLQQVV
+192 DSPVFSNYYLQQVV

-218 GRDGLARTAT
+218 GRDGVARTAT
-228 AINPDDR
+228 AINPDNR
-235 TAENRLSSTMI
+235 AAENRLSSAMVG
-246 ARLDAGEDVVV
+246 RLDAGEDVVV
-257 VRQANRIE
+257 VRQPNRIE

-272 TDRAYV
+272 TGRAYV

-298 LADYNQLFDR
+298 LADYNGLFER
-308 SQMLQLQFNGAL
+308 SQQLQLQFNGAL

-326 LLALAVIAAIVVA
+326 LLALAVIAAILVA

-386 QLEGQTRALV
+386 QLQGQTGALV
-396 HANEQLETRRS
+396 SVNEQLEARRS

-433 AAAERLIDRPA
+433 AAAERLICQSA
-444 DELTGLLLDDVAP
+444 ECLTGQPLDDVAP
-457 ELSQLLTGKE
+457 ELARLLTGDE
-467 REAIVQLARKD
+467 REAIVQLSRKD
-478 SEPAT
+478 AEPAT

-545 RVEADAPTFRK
+545 KVEGDSATFRK

-594 LRQAVF
+594 VRQAVF

-610 FTVKTP
+610 FAVKTP
-616 AEIDP
+616 AEIEP

-632 ITNIVKNAVEAIEEK
+632 VTNIVKNAVEAIEEK
-647 RKDSD
+647 YKNSD
-652 EVAAGTIGVELETGA
+652 AVATGYISAELAVGVEGEF
-667 HDAVVIR
+667 VIR
-674 ITDDGIGL
+674 VSDDGIGL

-725 MGQGTRVTLT
+725 AGQGTCVTLT
-735 LHPDRLRPLAGQGDE
+735 LHPERLRPLAGKGGEQGMGQSE
-750 NMLGRRE
+750 S
-757 TVPGRIRN
+757 VPGRIRN
-765 RQDKEDHGA
+765 RQDREDHGA

>member
-1 MQQECR
+1 MAR
-7 IAATMTLA
+7 SPSLTL
-15 AAPTFDMDSDGQDV
+15 DMDSDDEEV
-29 RAGIWRFGVPE
+29 RSGFWRFAAPE
-40 YYALAAMVS
+40 YYTIALIIS

-74 AIMVANLVPAMALIV
+74 AIMVVNLVPAMALIV

-124 VPTLLV
+124 APTLLV

-163 YYQENQRQVGANTFA
+163 YYQENQRQVGANTYA
-178 MATDLGTRLRQYPI
+178 MATDLGKQLSLVPI
-192 DAPGFNDYYLQQVV
+192 DSPAFSNYYLQQVV

-218 GRDGLARTAT
+218 GKDGVARTAT

-235 TAENRLSSTMI
+235 AAEARLGSAMVG
-246 ARLDAGEDVVV
+246 RLDAGEDVVV

-298 LADYNQLFDR
+298 LADYNNLFVR
-308 SQMLQLQFNGAL
+308 SQQLQLQFNGAL

-365 TPPARDDE
+365 TPPVRDDE
-373 ISVLTRAFNRMTE
+373 IAVLTRAFNRMTE
-386 QLEGQTRALV
+386 QLEGQTGALV
-396 HANEQLETRRS
+396 NVNEQLEARRS

-433 AAAERLIDRPA
+433 AAAERLICQSA
-444 DELTGLLLDDVAP
+444 ECLTGQPLDDVAP
-457 ELSQLLTGKE
+457 ELARLLISDE
-467 REAIVQLARKD
+467 REAIVQLSRKD

-545 RVEADAPTFRK
+545 KIEGDAATFRK

-600 LFEVAKPDIA
+600 LFEVAKPDIVFA
-610 FTVKTP
+610 VKTP
-616 AEIDP
+616 AEIEP

-632 ITNIVKNAVEAIEEK
+632 MTNIVKNAVEAIEEK
-647 RKDSD
+647 YKNS
-652 EVAAGTIGVELETGA
+652 ECAASGHIAAELDVGTDGQI
-667 HDAVVIR
+667 DIR
-674 ITDDGIGL
+674 VTDDGIGL
-682 PEARE
+682 PEARD

-725 MGQGTRVTLT
+725 AGQGTCVTLT
-735 LHPDRLRPLAGQGDE
+735 LHPDRLRPLAGKGGEQGMGHSE
-750 NMLGRRE
+750 S
-757 TVPGRIRN
+757 VPGRIRN
-765 RQDKEDHGA
+765 RQDREDHGA

>member
-1 MQQECR
+1 MPQSPS
-7 IAATMTLA
+7 L
-15 AAPTFDMDSDGQDV
+15 TFDMDSDGQEV
-29 RAGIWRFGVPE
+29 RSGFWRFGAPE
-40 YYALAAMVS
+40 YYTLAVIIS

-74 AIMVANLVPAMALIV
+74 AIMIVNLVPAMALIV
-89 LIGSRVARARAVRS
+89 LIGSRVARGRAARS
-103 MAGGNGRLHVR
+103 ITGSSGRLHVR

-124 VPTLLV
+124 APTLLV
-130 VIFASLLFQFGVD
+130 VIFASLLFQFGVN
-143 FWFSDRSRGMFENAA
+143 FWYSDRSRGMFENAA
-158 NLAEG
+158 SMAQAFYEDS
-163 YYQENQRQVGANTFA
+163 QKAVSANTTA
-178 MATDLGTRLRQYPI
+178 MAKDLGVYLSRYPI
-192 DAPGFNDYYLQQVV
+192 DSETFQNAYGRQVV
-206 VRSLNESAIIEI
+206 LRELNESAIIEI
-218 GRDGLARTAT
+218 GPDGIARTPVMVD
-228 AINPDDR
+228 PDNR
-235 TAENRLSSTMI
+235 AAETRISPETV
-246 ARLDAGEDVVV
+246 ARLNRGEEVVV
-257 VRQANRIE
+257 LQKSDRIE
-265 AAARLPG
+265 AATRLPG
-272 TDRAYV
+272 RSNAYV
-278 YASRDTN
+278 YASRDAN
-285 VPGFQQSARASAV
+285 ILGWEQFNRARSV
-298 LADYNQLFDR
+298 LADYNALFGR
-308 SQMLQLQFNGAL
+308 SQQLQLQFNGAL

-326 LLALAVIAAIVVA
+326 LLALAVFAAIVVA

-354 TAAGGDLSVRV
+354 TAADGDLSVRV
-365 TPPARDDE
+365 TPPVRDDE
-373 ISVLTRAFNRMTE
+373 IAVLTRAFNRMTE
-386 QLEGQTRALV
+386 QLEGQTGALV
-396 HANEQLETRRS
+396 SVNEQLEARRS

-426 RRILLAN
+426 HRILLAN
-433 AAAERLIDRPA
+433 AAAERLICQSA
-444 DELTGLLLDDVAP
+444 ECLTGRPLADVAP
-457 ELSQLLTGKE
+457 ELAGLLASDE
-467 REAIVQLARKD
+467 REAIVQLSRKD
-478 SEPAT
+478 AEPAT

-545 RVEADAPTFRK
+545 KVEGDAATFRK

-610 FTVKTP
+610 FAITIP
-616 AEIDP
+616 DEIEP

-632 ITNIVKNAVEAIEEK
+632 LTNIVKNAVEAVEEK
-647 RKDSD
+647 SKSS
-652 EVAAGTIGVELETGA
+652 
-667 HDAVVIR
+667 DAVPIGHIDAELDVSIEGELTIR
-674 ITDDGIGL
+674 VADDGIGL

-725 MGQGTRVTLT
+725 AGQGTCVTLT
-735 LHPDRLRPLAGQGDE
+735 LHPDRLKPLAGKGGE
-750 NMLGRRE
+750 TNMGHGE
-757 TVPGRIRN
+757 SVPGRIRN
-765 RQDKEDHGA
+765 RQDREDHGA

>member
-1 MQQECR
+1 M
-7 IAATMTLA
+7 AH
-15 AAPTFDMDSDGQDV
+15 AAPLTHDIDQVAPSARSGF
-29 RAGIWRFGVPE
+29 WRFAVPE
-40 YYALAAMVS
+40 YYTLALVIS
-49 VAIATYIFVTGDAQS
+49 VGIATYVFVTGDAQS

-103 MAGGNGRLHVR
+103 MEGGNGRLHVR

-124 VPTLLV
+124 APTLLV

-163 YYQENQRQVGANTFA
+163 YYQENQRDVGDNTIA
-178 MATDLGTRLRQYPI
+178 MAKDLGSFLDRASTSDP
-192 DAPGFNDYYLQQVV
+192 AFSNYYFQQVV
-206 VRSLNESAIIEI
+206 VRNLNESAVIEI
-218 GRDGLARTAT
+218 GADGVARTAA
-228 AINPDDR
+228 AIDPDDR
-235 TAENRLSSTMI
+235 AADNRLSPTMI
-246 ARLDAGEDVVV
+246 ARLEAGEEVVV
-257 VRQANRIE
+257 VRESDRIE

-272 TDRAYV
+272 AQRAYV
-278 YASRDTN
+278 YASRDFN
-285 VPGFQQSARASAV
+285 VPGFQQSIRAGTV
-298 LADYNQLFDR
+298 LADYNALFQR
-308 SQMLQLQFNGAL
+308 SQLLQLQFNGAL

-354 TAAGGDLSVRV
+354 TAAEGDLSVRV
-365 TPPARDDE
+365 TPPVRDDE

-386 QLEGQTRALV
+386 QLEGQTGALV
-396 HANEQLETRRS
+396 SVNEQLEARRS

-416 SSAVV
+416 SSAVI

-426 RRILLAN
+426 HRIQLAN
-433 AAAERLIDRPA
+433 AAAERLICQSTDC
-444 DELTGLLLDDVAP
+444 LTGRPLAEVAP
-457 ELSQLLTGKE
+457 ELAQMLVGEE
-467 REAIVQLARKD
+467 REAIVQLARANA
-478 SEPAT
+478 EPAT

-545 RVEADAPTFRK
+545 KIEGDSATFKK

-600 LFEVAKPDIA
+600 LFEVAKPDIVFA
-610 FTVKTP
+610 VKTP
-616 AEIDP
+616 DEIEP

-632 ITNIVKNAVEAIEEK
+632 MTNIVKNAVEAIEENSK
-647 RKDSD
+647 NSESTPIGHIDAELASGPHGEILIR
-652 EVAAGTIGVELETGA
+652 VA
-667 HDAVVIR
+667 
-674 ITDDGIGL
+674 DDGIGL
-682 PEARE
+682 PQARDT
-687 AIAEPYMTTRQGG
+687 IAEPYMTTRQGG

-725 MGQGTRVTLT
+725 AGQGTCVTLT
-735 LHPDRLRPLAGQGDE
+735 LHPDRLQGMAGKGDE
-750 NMLGRRE
+750 TSMGYAE
-757 TVPGRIRN
+757 SVPGRIRN
-765 RQDKEDHGA
+765 RQDREEHGA

>member
-1 MQQECR
+1 MQQDCR
-7 IAATMTLA
+7 SVATMTQSPTLA
-15 AAPTFDMDSDGQDV
+15 LDMDSDGQEV
-29 RAGIWRFGVPE
+29 RSGFWRFAAPE
-40 YYALAAMVS
+40 YYTLAIIIS

-74 AIMVANLVPAMALIV
+74 AIMVVNLVPAMALIV

-124 VPTLLV
+124 APTLLV

-163 YYQENQRQVGANTFA
+163 YYQENQRQVGANTYA
-178 MATDLGTRLRQYPI
+178 MATDLGKQLSLVPI
-192 DAPGFNDYYLQQVV
+192 DSPAFSNYYLQQVV

-218 GRDGLARTAT
+218 GRDGVARTAT

-235 TAENRLSSTMI
+235 AAEARLGSAMVG
-246 ARLDAGEDVVV
+246 RLDAGEDVVV
-257 VRQANRIE
+257 VRQPTRIE

-298 LADYNQLFDR
+298 LADYNSLFDR
-308 SQMLQLQFNGAL
+308 SQQLQLQFNGAL

-373 ISVLTRAFNRMTE
+373 IAVLTRAFNRMTE
-386 QLEGQTRALV
+386 QLQGQTGALV
-396 HANEQLETRRS
+396 SVNEQLEARRS

-426 RRILLAN
+426 HRILLAN
-433 AAAERLIDRPA
+433 AAAERLICQSA
-444 DELTGLLLDDVAP
+444 ECLTGQPLDDVAP
-457 ELSQLLTGKE
+457 ELARLLISDE
-467 REAIVQLARKD
+467 REAIVQLSRKD
-478 SEPAT
+478 AEPAT

-545 RVEADAPTFRK
+545 KVEGDSATFRK

-594 LRQAVF
+594 LRQTVF

-610 FTVKTP
+610 FAVKTP
-616 AEIDP
+616 AEIEP

-632 ITNIVKNAVEAIEEK
+632 MTNIVKNAVEAIEEK
-647 RKDSD
+647 YKNSD
-652 EVAAGTIGVELETGA
+652 APVTGHVAAELFSGA
-667 HDAVVIR
+667 DGEIVIR
-674 ITDDGIGL
+674 VSDDGIGL
-682 PEARE
+682 PEARD

-725 MGQGTRVTLT
+725 AGQGTCVTLT
-735 LHPDRLRPLAGQGDE
+735 LHPDRLRPLAGKGGEQGMGHSE
-750 NMLGRRE
+750 S
-757 TVPGRIRN
+757 VPGRIRN
-765 RQDKEDHGA
+765 RQDREDHGA